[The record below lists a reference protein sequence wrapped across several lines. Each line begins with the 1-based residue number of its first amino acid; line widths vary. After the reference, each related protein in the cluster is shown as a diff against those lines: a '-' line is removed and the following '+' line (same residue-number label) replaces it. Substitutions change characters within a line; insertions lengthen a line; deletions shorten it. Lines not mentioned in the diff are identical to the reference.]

1 MVEILIRPIVTE
13 KMNAQAEK
21 LSRYGFMVDRKA
33 DKHQIRRAVEE
44 IYGVKVVSVNTMVY
58 AGKLKSRFTKSGVI
72 SGRTNAFKKAVV
84 TLNKGENI
92 DFYSNI

>member
-21 LSRYGFMVDRKA
+21 LNSYGLMVDKKA
-33 DKHQIRRAVEE
+33 DKHQIKRAVEE
-44 IYGVKVVSVNTMVY
+44 IYGVKVISVNTMIY

-72 SGRTNAFKKAVV
+72 TGRTNAYKKAVI